1 MQDYL
6 TKKIFRDHEVGTKA
20 AKIMLE
26 NNNESLKEVEKLTK
40 DHTQR
45 IDDFRKRI
53 QRITTEHEAL
63 KRKTASALEMASR
76 QGVYEP
82 ANVKNDNSA
91 INDDDLSEEGMK

>member
-1 MQDYL
+1 MESIQRVQNVLKADLDEKLQDYL
-6 TKKIFRDHEVGTKA
+6 TKKIFRNHEVETKA
-20 AKIMLE
+20 AKLMLE
-26 NNNESLKEVEKLTK
+26 NNNDSLKEVEKLTK

-76 QGVYEP
+76 
-82 ANVKNDNSA
+82 
-91 INDDDLSEEGMK
+91 

>member
-1 MQDYL
+1 
-6 TKKIFRDHEVGTKA
+6 
-20 AKIMLE
+20 MLE
-26 NNNESLKEVEKLTK
+26 NNNDSLKEVEKLTK

-82 ANVKNDNSA
+82 ENVKNDNSA
-91 INDDDLSEEGMK
+91 INNDDLSEEGMK

>member
-1 MQDYL
+1 
-6 TKKIFRDHEVGTKA
+6 
-20 AKIMLE
+20 MLE
-26 NNNESLKEVEKLTK
+26 NNNDSLKEVEKLTK

-91 INDDDLSEEGMK
+91 INNDDLSEEGMK